1 MDIFQEIVRLRSEG
15 RKAVLATVVRWL
27 GSTPRRDNA
36 KMLILEDGSTVG
48 SVGGGSTEAAVL
60 EEARLV
66 LETEKA
72 SLRKFELT
80 QQEAAQDGLICGGT
94 LEVFVE
100 PILPDPKVILMG
112 AGHLGQAIAKAAH
125 QVGFQ
130 VAVVDDRASFANSER
145 FPQAQETIIAPLE
158 ESLDSV
164 AVTENSFILIVTRGH
179 GHDQM
184 ALEKA
189 VQTPARYVGMVGSR
203 RKIGIIL
210 KNLLDKGIPPEAF
223 FHFYAP
229 IGLEIGSETPQ
240 EIAVSVVAELIA
252 IRKGVHQR
260 SKKQLF
266 AMKLIEEARGTSG
279 TRSARRENSLRS

>member
-60 EEARLV
+60 EEARRV

-80 QQEAAQDGLICGGT
+80 EQEAAQDGLICGGT

-130 VAVVDDRASFANSER
+130 VAVVDDRASFANSEH
-145 FPQAQETIIAPLE
+145 FPQAQETIVAPLE

-179 GHDQM
+179 GHDQV

-210 KNLLDKGIPPEAF
+210 KNLLD
-223 FHFYAP
+223 
-229 IGLEIGSETPQ
+229 S
-240 EIAVSVVAELIA
+240 
-252 IRKGVHQR
+252 R
-260 SKKQLF
+260 SWLS
-266 AMKLIEEARGTSG
+266 R
-279 TRSARRENSLRS
+279 